1 MFWDRQIRQLLTD
14 QRVDMHYQPILDLQS
29 RTVTHHEALLR
40 GRDEDNKPMNTA
52 QLIIAAEQSGM
63 IHRLDEQ
70 VISRVFEH
78 LALLQQNGVQ
88 TSLAVNLSG
97 RSFNNP
103 NLVPHVRQSLTEFG
117 VAPSSVIFEITETA
131 ALADIDASIQI
142 MEALRSEGCRF
153 ALDDFGVGFS
163 SLYYLKKLPLDYIKI
178 DGSFVR
184 NLTRD
189 SEHQV
194 LIRALVDVARA
205 FNLHT
210 IAEFVED
217 SLVLELLADLGVN
230 YAQGYHIEKP
240 RPFSE
245 TWPTTLQ

>member
-1 MFWDRQIRQLLTD
+1 
-14 QRVDMHYQPILDLQS
+14 QRCLQ
-29 RTVTHHEALLR
+29 RY
-40 GRDEDNKPMNTA
+40 
-52 QLIIAAEQSGM
+52 
-63 IHRLDEQ
+63 
-70 VISRVFEH
+70 
-78 LALLQQNGVQ
+78 
-88 TSLAVNLSG
+88 
-97 RSFNNP
+97 
-103 NLVPHVRQSLTEFG
+103 G

-142 MEALRSEGCRF
+142 MEALRKEGCRF

-184 NLTRD
+184 NLNRD

-205 FNLHT
+205 FNLQT

-217 SLVLELLADLGVN
+217 AQILELLAN
-230 YAQGYHIEKP
+230 
-240 RPFSE
+240 
-245 TWPTTLQ
+245 